1 MRRGE
6 AQRATVRLAA
16 RAKVNLRL
24 NVLAREESGFHQIE
38 TLFCAL
44 DFADDVEI
52 ALGGDGIR
60 LEVESPDGIVV
71 PSGPD
76 NIAHRA
82 AEAFF
87 AAANKAPAAT
97 LRLKKR
103 IPVGAGLGGGSS
115 DA

>member
-6 AQRATVRLAA
+6 ALRATVRLAA
-16 RAKVNLRL
+16 RAKINLRL
-24 NVLAREESGFHQIE
+24 TVLAREQSGFHQIE

-52 ALGGDGIR
+52 LLGGDGIR
-60 LEVESPDGIVV
+60 LEVESPDGITV
-71 PSGPD
+71 PPGPD
-76 NIAHRA
+76 NIAYRA

-87 AAANKAPAAT
+87 KAADKPPAAT
-97 LRLKKR
+97 VRLKKR

-115 DA
+115 D